1 MSVEGAAGSPDDGP
15 VEIGDQREKHV
26 TVLTRSGD
34 RFEHGDVYFKHSAAA
49 FVVSTESSFPEG
61 STERYAKESLL
72 RVEVTQHHSACFITT
87 ATAERPETLDALRGF
102 RDDAMARTPY
112 GRALVGLYYAVS
124 PPVARTLER
133 HPAAR
138 TTLAVRWLVERCADL
153 ARRRDAAGSR
163 VGRLSTSVLLT
174 LAYAVGLVV
183 GVVGHGCIRAREF
196 LVSGDG
202 SAAGRDGSAAG
213 GTGPAAGAGHGASG
227 EAADRRQ
234 DAERG

>member
-1 MSVEGAAGSPDDGP
+1 MSVEGGAGSPGDGP

-26 TVLTRSGD
+26 NVVTRSGD
-34 RFEHGDVYFKHSAAA
+34 RFEHGDVYFKHSAEA
-49 FVVSTESSFPEG
+49 FVVSTESSFPEE

-72 RVEVTQHHSACFITT
+72 RVEVTQHHAACFITT

-102 RDDAMARTPY
+102 RDDAMAPTPF

-133 HPAAR
+133 HPGAR

-163 VGRLSTSVLLT
+163 AERLSTSVLLT

-183 GVVGHGCIRAREF
+183 GVVGHGCIRTREV
-196 LVSGDG
+196 LVGGD
-202 SAAGRDGSAAG
+202 SSPAG
-213 GTGPAAGAGHGASG
+213 GPGPAAGAGHAEPG
-227 EAADRRQ
+227 EAAGHRR
-234 DAERG
+234 DAERD